1 MNVKAGDLKDRT
13 QREKPPTL
21 PAKKRNVRKKARR
34 KQEEGASLHL
44 SGRWLSGSPI
54 IWIGLVLP
62 VNLSG
67 ILQN

>member
-1 MNVKAGDLKDRT
+1 MNVKAGDLEDRT

-21 PAKKRNVRKKARR
+21 PIRKRNVMMKARR

-54 IWIGLVLP
+54 KWIGLALP
-62 VNLSG
+62 VNLSR
-67 ILQN
+67 ILLN